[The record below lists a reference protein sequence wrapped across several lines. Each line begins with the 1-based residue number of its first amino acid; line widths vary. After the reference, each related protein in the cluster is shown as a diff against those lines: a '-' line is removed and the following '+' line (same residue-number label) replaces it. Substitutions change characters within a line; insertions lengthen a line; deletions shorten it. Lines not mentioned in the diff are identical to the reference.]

1 MIIYGRQTFWY
12 LVKYHPEIFEEVY
25 LTDEINRDEFRQVS
39 QLGATIIRVDEKK
52 AQALAR
58 GGAHQGFIA
67 KVLEPSFVT
76 LKSFSES
83 NFIILAVGV
92 TDMGNIGQIIRTA
105 YTLGVDGIVLS
116 GAKNFSLDKA
126 AKPSSG
132 ALFDMKV
139 AFMPNPLD
147 ALNELK
153 LAGFTFHGADINGT
167 DVKSI
172 QFTGKKVLIL
182 GSEHDGIP
190 ARVLD
195 RCDEKI
201 SIKMENN
208 FDSLNVA
215 SAAAILI
222 DRMR

>member
-1 MIIYGRQTFWY
+1 
-12 LVKYHPEIFEEVY
+12 
-25 LTDEINRDEFRQVS
+25 
-39 QLGATIIRVDEKK
+39 
-52 AQALAR
+52 LAR

-132 ALFDMKV
+132 ALFDIKV

-153 LAGFTFHGADINGT
+153 LAGFKFYGADINGT

-190 ARVLD
+190 VRVLD